1 MGILIKEKLINRYF
15 FKFLLE
21 DFVQTVNQS
30 GRPKDLE
37 KRARVLQAAKAIFL
51 KSGYHGTSMN
61 QIAQEAGV
69 TKLTVYNHFQD
80 KANLFIC
87 AITETCEETLCTKQ
101 FELDA
106 SADFYQALFIVCSRA
121 LQIIYSPEALK
132 LEHVLFE
139 LAAEQSPLALQFFD
153 ASHTRLQNQLAE
165 FLQKAAQLA
174 FIQTDNPTYQ
184 TELLMSL
191 LLGVRHQKVLL
202 GIIAVPNA
210 HELEQIIQDAI
221 ALFLLKYRT

>member
-1 MGILIKEKLINRYF
+1 M
-15 FKFLLE
+15 
-21 DFVQTVNQS
+21 QTVNQS

-37 KRARVLQAAKAIFL
+37 KRARILQAAKAIFL

-87 AITETCEETLCTKQ
+87 AITETCEETLGTKQ

-106 SADFYQALFIVCSRA
+106 SVDFYQALFIVCSRA

-139 LAAEQSPLALQFFD
+139 LAAEQSPLAEQFFT
-153 ASHTRLQNQLAE
+153 ASHTRLQNELAA
-165 FLQKAAQLA
+165 FSQKAAELG
-174 FIQTDNPTYQ
+174 FIQSDDPIYQ
-184 TELLMSL
+184 TELLLTL
-191 LLGVRHQKVLL
+191 LLGVRHHKVLL
-202 GIIAVPNA
+202 GIITVPNA
-210 HELEQIIQDAI
+210 QELNQIIRDALD
-221 ALFLLKYRT
+221 LFFLKYRN

>member
-1 MGILIKEKLINRYF
+1 M
-15 FKFLLE
+15 
-21 DFVQTVNQS
+21 QTVNQS

-37 KRARVLQAAKAIFL
+37 KRARILQAAKAIFL

-87 AITETCEETLCTKQ
+87 AITETCEETLGTKQ

-106 SADFYQALFIVCSRA
+106 SVDFYQALFSVCSRA

-139 LAAEQSPLALQFFD
+139 LAAEQSPLAEQFFT
-153 ASHTRLQNQLAE
+153 ASHTRLQNELAA
-165 FLQKAAQLA
+165 FFQNAAELG
-174 FIQTDNPTYQ
+174 FIQSDDPIYQ
-184 TELLMSL
+184 TELLLTL
-191 LLGVRHQKVLL
+191 LLGVRHHKVLL
-202 GIIAVPNA
+202 GIITVPNA
-210 HELEQIIQDAI
+210 QELNQIIRDALD
-221 ALFLLKYRT
+221 LFFLKYRN